1 VILGIDASKTSTG
14 YSIVDSK
21 GILVEAG
28 TIPTS
33 TQTGIP
39 IERYRLISKEIRDIV
54 KTHKIQDVA
63 VEGVVFGTGEKYR
76 QVPALYALYI
86 ILQIALAELKCRV
99 VYFAPTQW
107 KKILWE
113 PSQWKGKKDSDL
125 DLDMQIEKHEYES
138 QTKAAIVDK
147 VKSKFGY
154 KLKSDEAD
162 SFCVALAGKT
172 FFSYIDKEIKELTK
186 DEREVFFKKRKI
198 KGAGEIS
205 VGLVD
210 SKNRLWFDFGEPIWN
225 VSGDS
230 IKKVGFP
237 KKG

>member
-1 VILGIDASKTSTG
+1 MLLGIDASKTSTG
-14 YSIVDSK
+14 YSIVDSA
-21 GILVEAG
+21 GNLIEAG

-39 IERYRLISKEIRDIV
+39 IERYRIISKEIRSVV
-54 KTHKIQDVA
+54 KTHNIRDIA

-86 ILQIALAELKCRV
+86 ILQIALAELECRV

-107 KKILWE
+107 KKILWQ
-113 PSQWKGKKDSDL
+113 PSRWRKKKNL

-138 QTKAAIVDK
+138 QTKAAVVDK
-147 VKSKFGY
+147 VKNDYGY

-162 SFCVALAGKT
+162 SFCVALAGRT
-172 FFSYIDKEIKELTK
+172 FFGYMDGDIKELTI
-186 DEREVFFKKRKI
+186 DEQEVFFKKRKI
-198 KGAGEIS
+198 KGVGEIS

-225 VSGDS
+225 IVGDP
-230 IKKVGFP
+230 IRKVGFP